1 MYHLEAL
8 AIDESGNRTTK
19 TLNFTYQPANLIM
32 LDNLKTLATAVAL
45 KATDNTPLAIIRT
58 SVLRRQDGS
67 IITGQ
72 LNGTLTVQKTP
83 SSALRLPELR
93 SSLVK
98 LNRCHWILVMVKS
111 AHIPLLPL

>member
-72 LNGTLTVQKTP
+72 LNGNPDCSEKCPV
-83 SSALRLPELR
+83 RRYGCR
-93 SSLVK
+93 SYGPA
-98 LNRCHWILVMVKS
+98 W
-111 AHIPLLPL
+111 

>member
-1 MYHLEAL
+1 MTNQVTGPLKRL
-8 AIDESGNRTTK
+8 ILPTS
-19 TLNFTYQPANLIM
+19 LSNLIM

-72 LNGTLTVQKTP
+72 LNGTLTVRKMP

-111 AHIPLLPL
+111 ARIPLLPL

>member
-72 LNGTLTVQKTP
+72 LNGTLTVQKNAQFGVTVAGVTVQP
-83 SSALRLPELR
+83 GETK
-93 SSLVK
+93 SLS
-98 LNRCHWILVMVKS
+98 L
-111 AHIPLLPL
+111 

>member
-19 TLNFTYQPANLIM
+19 TLNFTYQPADLIM

-72 LNGTLTVQKTP
+72 LNGTLTVQKNAQFGVTVAGVTVQP
-83 SSALRLPELR
+83 GETK
-93 SSLVK
+93 SLS
-98 LNRCHWILVMVKS
+98 LILVMVKS
-111 AHIPLLPL
+111 ARIPLLPL

>member
-67 IITGQ
+67 IIAGQ
-72 LNGTLTVQKTP
+72 LNGTLTVQKNAQFGVTV
-83 SSALRLPELR
+83 AGVTVQ
-93 SSLVK
+93 LVK